1 MNKRI
6 LGSLLAGFVTVSVM
20 GQVSKTLS
28 PYSQFGLGVL
38 AEQSQGFN
46 KGMSGLAIGMRNGK
60 YVNVQNPASYSSI
73 DSLTMI
79 FDLGVSG
86 QLTNFKEGAKK
97 VNAKTAAFDYA
108 VASFR
113 VLPKL
118 GASFGVIPYSNIGYE
133 YSQGQWIGDASAD
146 YYGSASDNYYQLVY
160 SGSGGFSQAFV
171 GFGWEFA
178 KGLSIGANMSYFWG
192 KYTRTSTT
200 VLNDSYANTLTRTY
214 SMSTTSWKLD
224 LGAQYSVDLN
234 KDDQLTIG
242 AIASIGHSLNADAN
256 LSIVSLNTTT
266 SVTSTSSDSI
276 KNAFKLPYTFG
287 GGLSWSHKKSLTI
300 GADYTLQKWG
310 SLDFPEINASTGRY
324 QMASGLLKDRH
335 KVTVGLD
342 WVPDPNPVSR
352 GFFKHIHY
360 RAGASYAT
368 PYYKI
373 GKNDGPK
380 ELCVSAGFSVP
391 IVNTWNNRTLLNISA
406 QWVHASAK
414 DLITENTF
422 RINIG
427 LTFNERWFAKWKVD

>member
-6 LGSLLAGFVTVSVM
+6 IGSLLAGFVAVSAM
-20 GQVSKTLS
+20 GQISNTLS

-46 KGMSGLAIGMRNGK
+46 KGMSGLAYGMRNGK

-97 VNAKTAAFDYA
+97 VNAKTADFDYA

-113 VLPKL
+113 ILPKL
-118 GASFGVIPYSNIGYE
+118 GASFGVIPYSNIGYD
-133 YSQGQWIGDASAD
+133 YSQGAWIGEAYGD
-146 YYGSASDNYYQLVY
+146 YYGKSSDNYYVLNY
-160 SGSGGFSQAFV
+160 TGSGGLSQAFV
-171 GFGWEFA
+171 GLGWEFV
-178 KGLSIGANMSYFWG
+178 KGLSIGANFSYFWG
-192 KYTRTSTT
+192 KYTKTAGAALT
-200 VLNDSYANTLTRTY
+200 DSYANTLTRVY
-214 SMSTTSWKLD
+214 SADINSWKLD
-224 LGAQYSVDLN
+224 LGAQYSAQIGKSDI
-234 KDDQLTIG
+234 LTIG
-242 AIASIGHSLNADAN
+242 GVVGIGHSLNADAK
-256 LSIVSLNTTT
+256 LSISQITTTT
-266 SVTSTSSDSI
+266 SVTTTTNDSI
-276 KNAFKLPYTFG
+276 TDAFKIPYTFG
-287 GGLSWSHKKSLTI
+287 LGFSYSVKKSLTF
-300 GADYTLQKWG
+300 GVDYMMQKWG
-310 SLDFPEINASTGRY
+310 DIDYPEINSSTGGY
-324 QMASGLLKDRH
+324 KLTSGLLKDRH
-335 KVTVGLD
+335 KVTVGVD
-342 WVPDPNPVSR
+342 WVPDPNPMSR

-373 GKNDGPK
+373 GTKDGPK

-391 IVNTWNNRTLLNISA
+391 IINTWNNRTLLNISA
-406 QWVHASAK
+406 QWVRTSAQ